1 MQASNNLNEDEKKDI
16 KKSEE
21 ECYCKKKVTSLEK
34 VIKKQREEIELLKRE
49 IATVKKALKR

>member
-16 KKSEE
+16 KKREE

-34 VIKKQREEIELLKRE
+34 IIKKQREEIELVKRE
-49 IATVKKALKR
+49 IATIKKALKR